1 MYCTEIQRN
10 IPFHDDKATFESK
23 NQQKFPFNVQANLRI
38 GRASINNRKW
48 SLTYAISIIPIA
60 ESNYNNIHTRVR
72 GFIES

>member
-1 MYCTEIQRN
+1 M
-10 IPFHDDKATFESK
+10 
-23 NQQKFPFNVQANLRI
+23 V
-38 GRASINNRKW
+38 GRAGINSRKW